1 MLSKKEVQ
9 NSEYTFQ
16 RVSSNLLH
24 QTAPILKFS
33 LCSMENAI
41 NLYYIRYLLALKLL
55 SHKVIYLFNV
65 HSYYL

>member
-16 RVSSNLLH
+16 RVSSTLLH

-55 SHKVIYLFNV
+55 SHSYL
-65 HSYYL
+65 LIQCT